1 MKFKKLRYNIIVVG
15 LVAII
20 SCCVALPLFTGSPD
34 SSGLG
39 DGEAEV
45 PGIEEP
51 IDDPNVEED
60 PDGFGD
66 EDGDDEEE
74 DEDFEYYK
82 ALDLIN
88 YSVNL
93 LYTGKGFSSTFTQL
107 STNNA
112 VTWGVKVPQNIKG
125 KLVRS
130 GNSFIEESYLWS
142 NYTGVGSDQTKNYYQ
157 VIYGD
162 KNNDKVIEGTTNKY
176 DYNKM
181 TYDSNSLST
190 SEMTYSQAY
199 SKYLIMIGDS
209 YPIKTTKK
217 DSIYSD
223 KVDGNYREI
232 RVQYDVGSLSSSFKN
247 VFGSTGQLSSINYG
261 SLEVVYKI
269 NIKTG
274 KMYSI
279 TRIEKLS
286 GKYDGSMNVVTTS
299 TTVHKFTS
307 VDKEQIVES
316 PIK

>member
-60 PDGFGD
+60 PSEFDN
-66 EDGDDEEE
+66 EDGDDEE
-74 DEDFEYYK
+74 DEEGFEYYK

-93 LYTGKGFSSTFTQL
+93 LYTGKGFSCTFTQTSVNTAASVGL
-107 STNNA
+107 
-112 VTWGVKVPQNIKG
+112 KVPQYSKG
-125 KLVRS
+125 KIVRS
-130 GNSFIEESYLWS
+130 GNVFLEETYLWS
-142 NYTGVGSDQTKNYYQ
+142 TYTGPKSEQTKNYCQ
-157 VIYGD
+157 VLYGD
-162 KNNDKVIEGTTNKY
+162 KSSDKIIDGMTYNY

-181 TYDSNSLST
+181 TYDSASLNV
-190 SEMTYSQAY
+190 SELSYQEGLN
-199 SKYLIMIGDS
+199 KYLIVIGDS

-217 DSIYSD
+217 DSVYSD

-247 VFGSTGQLSSINYG
+247 YFGSTGQMTNINYG

-279 TRIEKLS
+279 TRTEKLS
-286 GKYDGSMNVVTTS
+286 GVSCGFSTVTTS

-307 VDKEQIVES
+307 VDKEQTIES